1 MVTALQFDLAAR
13 VAIGGRD
20 QLVNYPAQWRRAV
33 LLKHVCSSFQQMVSG
48 HCSPELVQSVNRRAS
63 SNFEHAGMRP
73 QRRARE
79 GARPSAEAAKF
90 TVWETRVG
98 GLQAERHYA
107 AAGDPEIGSCIRKET
122 SWKGMGGSS

>member
-20 QLVNYPAQWRRAV
+20 QLVNYPAQWRRAG

-98 GLQAERHYA
+98 GLQAGAPLCR
-107 AAGDPEIGSCIRKET
+107 SR
-122 SWKGMGGSS
+122 